1 MHAISYQQN
10 TGLTPVAMINRN
22 QPGAADKHEQIR
34 DAVRA
39 WAASLDMGVS
49 VAIYRS
55 KKWLAAVGQIERCV
69 LCGAW
74 GTQVAHRNEGKGM
87 GLKTDDCATAALCV
101 CCHDSI
107 DNGNKLN
114 RDERRQLMDRAIVLT
129 VIEVA
134 RRGLVVPA

>member
-1 MHAISYQQN
+1 
-10 TGLTPVAMINRN
+10 
-22 QPGAADKHEQIR
+22 
-34 DAVRA
+34 
-39 WAASLDMGVS
+39 
-49 VAIYRS
+49 
-55 KKWLAAVGQIERCV
+55 
-69 LCGAW
+69 
-74 GTQVAHRNEGKGM
+74 M

-114 RDERRQLMDRAIVLT
+114 REERRQLMDRAIVMT

>member
-1 MHAISYQQN
+1 MVIF
-10 TGLTPVAMINRN
+10 
-22 QPGAADKHEQIR
+22 
-34 DAVRA
+34 
-39 WAASLDMGVS
+39 
-49 VAIYRS
+49 RS
-55 KKWLAAVGQIERCV
+55 KKWLAAVGQIERGV
-69 LCGAW
+69 ICGAW

-114 RDERRQLMDRAIVLT
+114 REERRQLMDRAIVMT